1 MTALHIHFEESAS
14 IGALLSNAFTDAVLD
29 ALKTLPFL
37 FAAFLI
43 IELLEHHAGE
53 KINRFFLRSGKAGPL
68 AGALLGCIPQC
79 GFSVLCANL
88 YSGGILTL
96 GTLIAVFIS
105 TSDEA
110 VILLAANPQRGGVV
124 LKLFLVKIIIALLA
138 GYGIDLLRR
147 KQVQQNPDKLKDI
160 CDHEHC
166 GCHEHKGVLVPALL
180 HTAKVFV
187 FLLFFSVL
195 LNGAVALLGE
205 ERIAALLLADSAW
218 QPFLTAIFGFLPNCA
233 ASVLLTE
240 LYLEGAVG
248 FGAAVAGLCTAAGT
262 GLLVLFRENRSIKD
276 NLKIIGILYA
286 VGVLAGILL
295 QVLGIG
301 QR

>member
-1 MTALHIHFEESAS
+1 MTPLHIHFEESVS
-14 IGALLSNAFTDAVLD
+14 VGALLLDAITDAVLD

-96 GTLIAVFIS
+96 GTLIAVFVS

-110 VILLAANPQRGGVV
+110 VILLAANPQRGGDI
-124 LKLFLVKIIIALLA
+124 LKLLLVKVIIALLA
-138 GYGIDLLRR
+138 GYGIDLLHR
-147 KQVQQNPDKLKDI
+147 KQIQQNPDKLKDI

-166 GCHEHKGVLVPALL
+166 GCHEHKGVWYPAAL
-180 HTAKVFV
+180 HTAKVFI
-187 FLLFFSVL
+187 FLLLLTIL
-195 LNGAVALLGE
+195 LNSAVALLGE
-205 ERIAALLLADSAW
+205 ERLAQLLLADSVW

-233 ASVLLTE
+233 SSVLLTE
-240 LYLEGAVG
+240 LYLEGAVS
-248 FGAAVAGLCTAAGT
+248 FGAVIAGLCTAAGA
-262 GLLVLFRENRSIKD
+262 GLLVLFRENRNVKD
-276 NLKIIGILYA
+276 NLKIIGILYI
-286 VGVLAGILL
+286 VGVVSGILL
-295 QVLGIG
+295 QTLGIG
-301 QR
+301 

>member
-1 MTALHIHFEESAS
+1 MTPLHIHFEEGAS
-14 IGALLSNAFTDAVLD
+14 VGALLFDALSDAVLD

-96 GTLIAVFIS
+96 GTLIAVFVS

-110 VILLAANPQRGGVV
+110 VILLAANPQRGGDI
-124 LKLFLVKIIIALLA
+124 LRLLLVKVIIALLA

-180 HTAKVFV
+180 HTAKVFL
-187 FLLFFSVL
+187 FLLLFTIL
-195 LNGAVALLGE
+195 LNGAVVLLGE
-205 ERIAALLLADSAW
+205 EHIAHLLLADSVW

-233 ASVLLTE
+233 SSVLLTE

-248 FGAAVAGLCTAAGT
+248 FGAVTAGLCTAAGA
-262 GLLVLFRENRSIKD
+262 GLLVLFRENRNAKD
-276 NLKIIGILYA
+276 NLKIMGILYV
-286 VGVLAGILL
+286 VGVVSGILL

-301 QR
+301 

>member
-1 MTALHIHFEESAS
+1 MTPLHIHFEEGAS
-14 IGALLSNAFTDAVLD
+14 VGALLFDALTDAVLD

-88 YSGGILTL
+88 YAGGILTL

-110 VILLAANPQRGGVV
+110 VILLAAHPQRGGDI
-124 LKLFLVKIIIALLA
+124 LRLLLVKVVIALLA

-147 KQVQQNPDKLKDI
+147 KQEQQNPDKLKDI

-166 GCHEHKGVLVPALL
+166 GCHEHKGVLAPAAL

-187 FLLFFSVL
+187 FLLLFTVL
-195 LNGAVALLGE
+195 LNGAVVLLGE
-205 ERIAALLLADSAW
+205 DRIARLLLTDSIW

-233 ASVLLTE
+233 SSVLLTE

-248 FGAAVAGLCTAAGT
+248 FGAVIAGLCTAAGA
-262 GLLVLFRENRSIKD
+262 GLLVLFRENRNVKD
-276 NLKIIGILYA
+276 NLKIMGILYA
-286 VGVLAGILL
+286 VGVASGLLL
-295 QVLGIG
+295 QALGIG
-301 QR
+301 

>member
-1 MTALHIHFEESAS
+1 MTALHIHFAESGS
-14 IGALLSNAFTDAVLD
+14 VGALLLDAVTDAVLD

-68 AGALLGCIPQC
+68 AAALLGCIPQC

-110 VILLAANPQRGGVV
+110 VILLAANPQRGGDI
-124 LKLFLVKIIIALLA
+124 LRLLLVKVIIALLA
-138 GYGIDLLRR
+138 GYGIDLLHR
-147 KQVQQNPDKLKDI
+147 KQIQQNPDKLKDI
-160 CDHEHC
+160 CGHEHC
-166 GCHEHKGVLVPALL
+166 GCHEHKGVWLPALL
-180 HTAKVFV
+180 HTAKIFVFV
-187 FLLFFSVL
+187 LLFTVL

-205 ERIAALLLADSAW
+205 ARIAHLLLTDSIW

-233 ASVLLTE
+233 ASVLLTQ

-248 FGAAVAGLCTAAGT
+248 FGAVIAGLCTAAGT
-262 GLLVLFRENRSIKD
+262 GLLVLFRENRNIKD
-276 NLKIIGILYA
+276 NLKIMGILYV
-286 VGVLAGILL
+286 VGVASGVLL

-301 QR
+301 